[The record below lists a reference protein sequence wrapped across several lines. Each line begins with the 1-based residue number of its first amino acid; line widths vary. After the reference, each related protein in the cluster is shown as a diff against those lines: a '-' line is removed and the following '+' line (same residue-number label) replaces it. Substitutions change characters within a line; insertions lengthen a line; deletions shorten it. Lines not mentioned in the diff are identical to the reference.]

1 MRFLTKFEA
10 LELLDTAWNIG
21 PEEMSDTQVEVTL
34 GDYDTDQVNADIASY
49 FAFLDV
55 SIDPDSIAVTADHV
69 EGSSIPATTLIIK
82 VQS

>member
-1 MRFLTKFEA
+1 MRNLTKFEA
-10 LELLDTAWNIG
+10 LELLETVWNAA
-21 PEEMSDTQVEVTL
+21 PEAVSDTQVEVTL
-34 GDYDTDQVNADIASY
+34 GDYDTDQVKTDIASY

-55 SIDPDSIAVTADHV
+55 DIDPDSIAVTADHV